1 MLGEASLA
9 VPVADRDGEAV
20 AAVAV
25 VLPASEQPVAESVLT
40 LLRETARNVSRE
52 LGAGSWPPSSPL
64 ATDAEQ
70 SQLHRRAGASSLH
83 ASCAS
88 CARSAVKLRP
98 FGEVRCG

>member
-25 VLPASEQPVAESVLT
+25 VLPASDQPVAESVLT

-52 LGAGSWPPSSPL
+52 LGAGSWPPVV
-64 ATDAEQ
+64 A
-70 SQLHRRAGASSLH
+70 
-83 ASCAS
+83 
-88 CARSAVKLRP
+88 ARD
-98 FGEVRCG
+98 